1 MQLCVVA
8 LCELVQDQ
16 CDLQRVQVVGT
27 HVHRSFF
34 VKSFLLLCG
43 QKVHPTFQVPK
54 RALVTL
60 LHVTQPCASC
70 LRIFHRALCRGNV
83 LANYRCY

>member
-1 MQLCVVA
+1 MRLCVVA
-8 LCELVQDQ
+8 LCELAQDR
-16 CDLQRVQVVGT
+16 CDLQRVQVVDT
-27 HVHRSFF
+27 RVHRSFF
-34 VKSFLLLCG
+34 VKFFLLLCG

-54 RALVTL
+54 RAPVTL
-60 LHVTQPCASC
+60 LRVTQPCASC